1 MIRPAIVLLATL
13 ATALCGT
20 SAGAEETS
28 SPSTLVFGAVKVELP
43 AEYRFAGTHVT
54 AMDAEFSDRDDTA
67 IPAEMSL
74 QQRLRFSPTVSW
86 AQETGFV
93 RLLKLSGEVDLLD
106 GAHPL
111 DSEGRE
117 VLEFAADPGNESDMF
132 DPDNIMLRKA
142 YGVVATELGYL
153 KVGRQLSN
161 WGLGL
166 VANDGGRRDMSFGL
180 RKWGDVVDRAQLVL
194 RPVGAITRHEKKN
207 PLYLVVAADRVVR
220 DDSANL
226 ADGVTAYNLI
236 GSMLLKFPSVQGGVY
251 VVRRTQEESARRLG
265 WECVDADCVVDESL
279 PKEDLQ
285 TDVWVFDAFAAG
297 EVTVGPVRLYA
308 EGEAA
313 MLAGETELFS
323 SKDYESHKLEELGF
337 VARGGADFG
346 WTHVRLE
353 FGYASG
359 DTDSHDDRIRS
370 FKFDRD
376 YSVGLVLFGEY
387 LGNLTAASAWNLSR
401 PHVSHLA
408 PAGYSHIP
416 TDGAV
421 TNAMYVNPVVKLTPS
436 DNMEVLLGVLYAR
449 AEEEAFDPFQSGM
462 MDGAEVKGYR
472 GAAHAVELGWELDL
486 AISYAFDLWGV
497 SRLES
502 VIEAGWLRPGEAF
515 ESETGDPAG
524 AVGVVQA
531 RLHLTW

>member
-1 MIRPAIVLLATL
+1 
-13 ATALCGT
+13 
-20 SAGAEETS
+20 
-28 SPSTLVFGAVKVELP
+28 
-43 AEYRFAGTHVT
+43 
-54 AMDAEFSDRDDTA
+54 
-67 IPAEMSL
+67 
-74 QQRLRFSPTVSW
+74 
-86 AQETGFV
+86 
-93 RLLKLSGEVDLLD
+93 
-106 GAHPL
+106 
-111 DSEGRE
+111 
-117 VLEFAADPGNESDMF
+117 
-132 DPDNIMLRKA
+132 
-142 YGVVATELGYL
+142 
-153 KVGRQLSN
+153 
-161 WGLGL
+161 
-166 VANDGGRRDMSFGL
+166 MSFGL

-194 RPVGAITRHEKKN
+194 RPVGAITRDEKKN

-346 WTHVRLE
+346 WTNVRLE